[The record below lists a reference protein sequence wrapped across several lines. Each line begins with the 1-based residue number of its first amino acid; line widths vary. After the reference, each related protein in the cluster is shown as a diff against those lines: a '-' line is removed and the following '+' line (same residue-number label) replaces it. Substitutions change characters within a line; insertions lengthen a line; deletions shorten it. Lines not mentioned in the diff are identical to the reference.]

1 MPAIKRRPKAGGS
14 GTAAGSRERAS
25 VAEIE
30 AALQKAIRM
39 GSGRAYKTLND
50 LVQKVSPSDI
60 PEAAGLR
67 REDAFREPSSPSCAS
82 LLLAHWAE
90 TDVSAAMAYADKV
103 SGYQD
108 RQQAI
113 LTVLRAWAEK
123 DAEAATAWAQQLP
136 AGQLRKQALS
146 TVSLRTRAEEPGG
159 GLRAD
164 DEFDPGERRWGMT
177 S

>member
-1 MPAIKRRPKAGGS
+1 MPAIKRRPKTGGS
-14 GTAAGSRERAS
+14 GTAAGRVEPAS

-39 GSGRAYKTLND
+39 GSGRGYKTLND
-50 LVQKVSPSDI
+50 LVQKVNPSDI
-60 PEAAGLR
+60 PELLAFVEKMPSANHKSQLR
-67 REDAFREPSSPSCAS
+67 S
-82 LLLAHWAE
+82 LLLARWAE

-103 SGYQD
+103 PGYQD

-136 AGQLRKQALS
+136 RRPAPQAGPQRRQLRA
-146 TVSLRTRAEEPGG
+146 RPEEPGG

-164 DEFDPGERRWGMT
+164 DEFEPGRPPLGHDV
-177 S
+177 